1 MYNLDGRTVQ
11 LERNACTA
19 SPVEVFSSNG
29 IFTYYLRLFNRQSLH
44 KLNKL
49 DVYGYLIYLLN
60 ELPKLEEKPSK
71 EQLTKL
77 LPWSETLPEYC
88 KIPKRA

>member
-1 MYNLDGRTVQ
+1 MIEL
-11 LERNACTA
+11 A
-19 SPVEVFSSNG
+19 
-29 IFTYYLRLFNRQSLH
+29 

-60 ELPKLEEKPSK
+60 ELSKPGEKPSK

-77 LPWSETLPEYC
+77 LLWSDMLPEYC